1 MTGVQT
7 CALPIYG
14 SYESASKKDDV
25 QAQFAVE
32 HRNHF
37 AILNANTTYLVAM
50 KRRMANNESAY
61 QLKGV
66 RKDYG
71 EAQRPKTV

>member
-1 MTGVQT
+1 MT
-7 CALPIYG
+7 C
-14 SYESASKKDDV
+14 K
-25 QAQFAVE
+25 
-32 HRNHF
+32 RNLQLNIGT
-37 AILNANTTYLVAM
+37 ILLFYQPNTTYLVAM

>member
-1 MTGVQT
+1 MTCKRNLQLNIGT
-7 CALPIYG
+7 ILLFYLP
-14 SYESASKKDDV
+14 
-25 QAQFAVE
+25 
-32 HRNHF
+32 
-37 AILNANTTYLVAM
+37 NTTYLVAM

>member
-1 MTGVQT
+1 M
-7 CALPIYG
+7 
-14 SYESASKKDDV
+14 
-25 QAQFAVE
+25 
-32 HRNHF
+32 
-37 AILNANTTYLVAM
+37 ANTTYLVAM